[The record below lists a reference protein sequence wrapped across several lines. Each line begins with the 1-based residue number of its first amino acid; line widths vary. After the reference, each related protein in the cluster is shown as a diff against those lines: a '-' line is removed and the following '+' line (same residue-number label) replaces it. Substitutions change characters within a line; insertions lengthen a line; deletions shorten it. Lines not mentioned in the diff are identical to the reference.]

1 MHLSTSTLNLT
12 TNTNE
17 TSFQLDEV
25 SLSPIPCSTLNI
37 WSAYFCVVFVV
48 STSANLFILLSH
60 GIRNDIQRPVN
71 FFIYFL
77 TLFNLAGSSLN
88 LPFLIISHYK
98 CKWVSLSLLILEC
111 FKINLNWI
119 SKDGHLAWAVVISMD
134 SCAPLLAA
142 QASSYSRHCALKSN

>member
-1 MHLSTSTLNLT
+1 MHLFSSILNIT
-12 TNTNE
+12 TNNNE
-17 TSFQLDEV
+17 TLFPIENNST
-25 SLSPIPCSTLNI
+25 LSPIPCATLNI
-37 WSAYFCVVFVV
+37 WSAYFCIVFLV

-98 CKWVSLSLLILEC
+98 CKWVFLIV
-111 FKINLNWI
+111 FFVNYSI
-119 SKDGHLAWAVVISMD
+119 SCLRVYDHRKRDRPVITSE
-134 SCAPLLAA
+134 
-142 QASSYSRHCALKSN
+142 